1 MQTRFNVFDAG
12 GGGGDDDDEDDV
24 EAKRAHEHN
33 QLVRPGHKWDI
44 SCHNHLK
51 SVSICQRGSW
61 QQKARLAT
69 VTVTAWVKASIF
81 FLATLI

>member
-1 MQTRFNVFDAG
+1 MNVDDAG
-12 GGGGDDDDEDDV
+12 GGGGDDDDDV

-51 SVSICQRGSW
+51 SVSICHKGG
-61 QQKARLAT
+61 QQKVGGAIL
-69 VTVTAWVKASIF
+69 
-81 FLATLI
+81 